1 MPIKGKYL
9 GCLIG
14 GAVGDALGYPVEF
27 STYNQILARYGN
39 GGIRDYSLT
48 NGTALISD
56 DTQMTLFT
64 AEGLLMRG
72 EDKLTSIY
80 NCYREWAAMQVEGY
94 PLPEAISRL
103 AKYPEL
109 YESREPG
116 RTCMLSLA
124 HNERGSVA
132 QPMNDSKGCGGIMR
146 VAPIGLYYS
155 ISKTSTAEISKIA
168 AEAAALT
175 HGHELGYIPAAIF
188 VHMCAVLAQS
198 GGVTIADVLTD
209 AVNTAKMLFG
219 DTENM
224 KCLQNLIEKAVEL
237 SKADIPDI
245 DAITRLGEGWVAE
258 ETLAIAVYCSLKYS
272 DNFEKAIVA
281 SVNHSGDSDST
292 GAVTGNIMGAL
303 LGLFAIPQKYTEN
316 LELYDLTKSTADEL
330 YRAAYDM

>member
-1 MPIKGKYL
+1 MSIKDKYL

-27 STYNQILARYGN
+27 STYNQILARYGD

-48 NGTALISD
+48 GGIALISD

-64 AEGLLMRG
+64 AEGLLMLSD
-72 EDKLTSIY
+72 DKLTSIY
-80 NCYREWAAMQVEGY
+80 NCYREWAAMQIEGY
-94 PLPEAISRL
+94 PLPKVISRL

-124 HNERGSVA
+124 HNEHGSVA

-146 VAPIGLYYS
+146 VAPIGLYYN

-175 HGHELGYIPAAIF
+175 HGHELGYIPAAILG
-188 VHMCAVLAQS
+188 HMCAVLAQTDMT
-198 GGVTIADVLTD
+198 VADALTD
-209 AVNTAKMLFG
+209 AVNTTKMLFG

-272 DNFEKAIVA
+272 DNFEKAIVV

-292 GAVTGNIMGAL
+292 GAVTGNIMGAH
-303 LGLFAIPQKYTEN
+303 LGLSAIPQKYTEH
-316 LELYDLTKSTADEL
+316 LELYDLIKNTADEL
-330 YRAAYDM
+330 YSAAYDM

>member
-1 MPIKGKYL
+1 MPIKDKYL

-27 STYNQILARYGN
+27 STYNQILARYGD
-39 GGIRDYSLT
+39 GGISDYSLT

-64 AEGLLMRG
+64 AEGLLMVG
-72 EDKLTSIY
+72 DDKLTSIY
-80 NCYREWAAMQVEGY
+80 NCYREWAAMQIEGY
-94 PLPEAISRL
+94 PLPEPISRL
-103 AKYPEL
+103 AKYSEL

-116 RTCMLSLA
+116 RTCMLSLV

-132 QPMNDSKGCGGIMR
+132 QPMNDSKGCGGIIR
-146 VAPIGLYYS
+146 VAPVGLYYN
-155 ISKTSTAEISKIA
+155 ITKTSTAEISKIA

-175 HGHELGYIPAAIF
+175 HGHELGYIPAAILA
-188 VHMCAVLAQS
+188 HMCAVLSQTDE
-198 GGVTIADVLTD
+198 TIDDALTD

-224 KCLQNLIEKAVEL
+224 IYLQNLIEKAVEL

-245 DAITRLGEGWVAE
+245 DAITQLGEGWVAE

-272 DNFEKAIVA
+272 DNFEKAIIA

-292 GAVTGNIMGAL
+292 GAVTGNIMGAY
-303 LGLFAIPQKYTEN
+303 LGLSAIPQKYTEN
-316 LELYDLTKSTADEL
+316 LELQDLLKSTADEL
-330 YRAAYDM
+330 YSAAYDM

>member
-1 MPIKGKYL
+1 MSIKDKYL

-27 STYNQILARYGN
+27 STYNQILARHGT
-39 GGIRDYSLT
+39 GGISDYSLT

-56 DTQMTLFT
+56 DTQMMLFT
-64 AEGLLMRG
+64 AEGLLMVG
-72 EDKLTSIY
+72 DDKLTSIY
-80 NCYREWAAMQVEGY
+80 NCYREWAAMQIEGY
-94 PLPEAISRL
+94 PLAEAISRL
-103 AKYPEL
+103 SKYPAL

-116 RTCMLSLA
+116 RTCISSLV
-124 HNERGSVA
+124 HNARGSVA
-132 QPMNDSKGCGGIMR
+132 EPMNYSKGCGGIMR
-146 VAPIGLYYS
+146 VAPIGLYYN
-155 ISKTSTAEISKIA
+155 ITKTSTAEISKIA

-175 HGHELGYIPAAIF
+175 HGHELGYIPAAILG
-188 VHMCAVLAQS
+188 HMCAVLSQTDAT
-198 GGVTIADVLTD
+198 VDNALTD

-224 KCLQNLIEKAVEL
+224 IYLQNLIEKAVEI

-245 DAITRLGEGWVAE
+245 DAITQLGEGWVAE

-272 DNFEKAIVA
+272 NSFEKSIVA

-292 GAVTGNIMGAL
+292 GAVTGNIMGAH
-303 LGLFAIPQKYTEN
+303 LGLSAIPQKYTGN
-316 LELYDLTKSTADEL
+316 LELYDLIKSTADEL